1 MLKEAD
7 NLKAERGTRH
17 EKLRR
22 EENYVDGE
30 RFGIPQRRLPLEKL
44 KSSGGLVYGFGVIIK
59 DRTRLPARRTTAD
72 VFSKKIRVGNA
83 WNDRTS

>member
-1 MLKEAD
+1 MFKEAD

-22 EENYVDGE
+22 EENYVDGK

-44 KSSGGLVYGFGVIIK
+44 KSSADLFSGSGVIVK
-59 DRTRLPARRTTAD
+59 GRTRLPARRTATD
-72 VFSKKIRVGNA
+72 VSRK
-83 WNDRTS
+83 